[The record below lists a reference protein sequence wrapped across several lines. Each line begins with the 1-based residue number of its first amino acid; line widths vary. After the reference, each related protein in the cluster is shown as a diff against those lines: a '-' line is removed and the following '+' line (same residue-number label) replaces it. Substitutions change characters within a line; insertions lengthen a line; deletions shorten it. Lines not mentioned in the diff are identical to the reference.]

1 MASGLKGTR
10 PIWKPGQIAVPSR
23 EIATTNCEESSS
35 IRLGL
40 RANWQQFGLLVLVN
54 AFVGGMV
61 GLERTLL
68 PLIAET
74 SFGMASR
81 TAILSFLIS
90 FGITKAFVNL
100 LAGRWS
106 DRIGRKPILILGWIC
121 GLPVPWLLIHAP
133 SWDWIIFAN
142 VLLGINQGMCWSTT
156 VIMKID
162 LVGPRQRGFAMGLN
176 EFAGYLAVAVS
187 AWLTSYLAAGY
198 GPRPVP
204 FYLGIAFSGMGLL
217 LSVFAIKETRLHAEH
232 ESQLASGTRRS
243 DVVSFRQIFLLT
255 SWKNRSL
262 FAASQAG
269 LVNNLNDGIMWGLLP
284 LFLTE
289 AGLPFRELGIVA
301 AIYPGV
307 WGTTQLLTG
316 ALSDRWG
323 RKRLIAWGMW
333 IQGGAIAMLVFW
345 QGFWPWMTSSALL
358 GVGTALVYP
367 TLLAAV
373 SDLSSPAWRAS
384 SVGVYR
390 LWRDSGYAVGGL
402 TAGLIADSLGVPSA
416 IIAVAG
422 LTFLS
427 GVIVAKVMAETHSP
441 GPCEAAVERPSFASA
456 PQIHSGQ

>member
-1 MASGLKGTR
+1 
-10 PIWKPGQIAVPSR
+10 VPSL
-23 EIATTNCEESSS
+23 EIATKNPEGSSS

-40 RANWQQFGLLVLVN
+40 KANWQQFGLLVLVN
-54 AFVGGMV
+54 AFVGAMV
-61 GLERTLL
+61 GLERTIL

-74 SFGMASR
+74 DFGMASR

-90 FGITKAFVNL
+90 FGLTKAFVNL

-133 SWDWIIFAN
+133 SWDWVIFAN

-176 EFAGYLAVAVS
+176 EFAGYLAVALS
-187 AWLTSYLAAGY
+187 AWFTSYLAAGY

-243 DVVSFRQIFLLT
+243 DVVSFRQIFLFT

-269 LVNNLNDGIMWGLLP
+269 LVNNLNDGMMWGLLP

-345 QGFWPWMTSSALL
+345 QGFWPWMTSSALI

-373 SDLSSPAWRAS
+373 SDLSEPVWRGS

-390 LWRDSGYAVGGL
+390 LWRDVGYAVGAL

-416 IIAVAG
+416 IVAVAG

-427 GVIVAKVMAETHSP
+427 GLLVAGVMAETH
-441 GPCEAAVERPSFASA
+441 GLGCDAAAASSESSA
-456 PQIHSGQ
+456 NPF

>member
-1 MASGLKGTR
+1 
-10 PIWKPGQIAVPSR
+10 VPSP
-23 EIATTNCEESSS
+23 EIATTNSEESSS
-35 IRLGL
+35 VRLGL
-40 RANWQQFGLLVLVN
+40 KANWQQFGLLVLVN

-61 GLERTLL
+61 GLERTIL

-74 SFGMASR
+74 TFGMASR

-90 FGITKAFVNL
+90 FGLTKAFVNL

-106 DRIGRKPILILGWIC
+106 DRIGRKPILILGWVF
-121 GLPVPWLLIHAP
+121 GLPVPWLLIQAP
-133 SWDWIIFAN
+133 SWNWVVFAN

-162 LVGPRQRGFAMGLN
+162 LVGPRQRGFAMGVN
-176 EFAGYLAVAVS
+176 EFAGYLAVALS
-187 AWLTSYLAAGY
+187 AWFSSYLAAGY
-198 GPRPVP
+198 GLRPVP
-204 FYLGIAFSGMGLL
+204 FYSGIACSVLGLL
-217 LSVFAIKETRLHAEH
+217 LSIFAVRETKLHAER
-232 ESQLASGTRRS
+232 ESQSQSVSRPPDL
-243 DVVSFRQIFLLT
+243 VSFRQIFLFT
-255 SWKNRSL
+255 SWKNRSM

-269 LVNNLNDGIMWGLLP
+269 LVNNLNDGMMWGLLP
-284 LFLTE
+284 LFLTK
-289 AGLPFRELGIVA
+289 AGLPFQELGIIA

-323 RKRLIAWGMW
+323 RKWLIVWGMW
-333 IQGGAIAMLVFW
+333 IQGIAIAMLVIF
-345 QGFWPWMTSSALL
+345 QGFWSWMGSSLML

-373 SDLSSPAWRAS
+373 SDLSEPVWRAS
-384 SVGVYR
+384 AVGVYR
-390 LWRDSGYAVGGL
+390 LWRDAGYAVGGL

-427 GVIVAKVMAETHSP
+427 GILVAKVMAETHSL
-441 GPCEAAVERPSFASA
+441 GSCEAAVERP
-456 PQIHSGQ
+456 PLENTRQIHSVR

>member
-1 MASGLKGTR
+1 MLS
-10 PIWKPGQIAVPSR
+10 P
-23 EIATTNCEESSS
+23 EIATTNSEQSSS

-40 RANWQQFGLLVLVN
+40 KANWHQFLLLVLVN

-61 GLERTLL
+61 GLERTIL

-81 TAILSFLIS
+81 TVILSFLIS
-90 FGITKAFVNL
+90 FGLTKAFVNL
-100 LAGRWS
+100 LAGHWS
-106 DRIGRKPILILGWIC
+106 DRIGRKPILILGWIF
-121 GLPVPWLLIHAP
+121 GLPVPWLLIQAP
-133 SWDWIIFAN
+133 SWDWVVFAN
-142 VLLGINQGMCWSTT
+142 VLLGINQGMCWSAT

-162 LVGPRQRGFAMGLN
+162 LVGPQQRGFAMGLN
-176 EFAGYLAVAVS
+176 EFAGYLAVALS
-187 AWLTSYLAAGY
+187 AWFTSSLAADY
-198 GPRPVP
+198 GLRPVP
-204 FYLGIAFSGMGLL
+204 FYSGIAFSILGLL
-217 LSVFAIKETRLHAEH
+217 LSVFAVRETKLHAER
-232 ESQLASGTRRS
+232 ESQLQSVSRRS
-243 DVVSFRQIFLLT
+243 DLVSFRQIFLFT

-269 LVNNLNDGIMWGLLP
+269 LVNNLNDGMMWGLLP

-373 SDLSSPAWRAS
+373 SDLSNPAWRAS

-390 LWRDSGYAVGGL
+390 LWRDSGYALGGL
-402 TAGLIADSLGVPSA
+402 MSGVLTDAFSASTAIFS
-416 IIAVAG
+416 VAG
-422 LTFLS
+422 LTFFS
-427 GVIVAKVMAETHSP
+427 GLIVALIMAESRP
-441 GPCEAAVERPSFASA
+441 GFLDSSVLSEPTPGMEV
-456 PQIHSGQ
+456 

>member
-1 MASGLKGTR
+1 VLSL
-10 PIWKPGQIAVPSR
+10 
-23 EIATTNCEESSS
+23 EITTKNSEESSS

-40 RANWQQFGLLVLVN
+40 RANWQQFGLLVLIN
-54 AFVGGMV
+54 AFVGAMV
-61 GLERTLL
+61 GLERTIL
-68 PLIAET
+68 PLIAEID
-74 SFGMASR
+74 FGMASR

-90 FGITKAFVNL
+90 FGLTKAFVNL

-133 SWDWIIFAN
+133 SWDWVIFAN

-176 EFAGYLAVAVS
+176 EFAGYLAVALS
-187 AWLTSYLAAGY
+187 AWFTSYLAAGY

-243 DVVSFRQIFLLT
+243 DVVSFRQIFLFT

-269 LVNNLNDGIMWGLLP
+269 LVNNLNDGMMWGLLP

-373 SDLSSPAWRAS
+373 SDLSDPAWRAS

-390 LWRDSGYAVGGL
+390 LWRDSGYALGGL
-402 TAGLIADSLGVPSA
+402 LSGVLADAFGAPTAIFS
-416 IIAVAG
+416 VAG
-422 LTFLS
+422 LTFFSGLVVTYTMAESRPRPNDGSILS
-427 GVIVAKVMAETHSP
+427 GTMPATEI
-441 GPCEAAVERPSFASA
+441 
-456 PQIHSGQ
+456 